1 MVSKEIPSPLAD
13 RVADMYVLTWQ
24 VGLSIDQLG
33 RMGADCLH
41 AVSRGAITVTALCSL
56 SAVIRSCNKG
66 CVQAQLPTLVDDT
79 VRLETDTRPRITLSA
94 LNQRPGQRSVLVLPT
109 VVLTTYPYLFQCAQ
123 GH

>member
-1 MVSKEIPSPLAD
+1 MYLLGKLAC
-13 RVADMYVLTWQ
+13 R
-24 VGLSIDQLG
+24 SINLVVWA
-33 RMGADCLH
+33 RTAFTPI
-41 AVSRGAITVTALCSL
+41 SRGVITVTALCSL
-56 SAVIRSCNKG
+56 SAAIRSFNKG

-94 LNQRPGQRSVLVLPT
+94 LNQRPGQQSVLVLPT